1 MPTLSHETLEEIRD
15 RLAGELHVLVVMIS
29 RAWGGLEQTALADVR
44 LLMQHGLKVTVLI
57 RENSPI
63 DHAIKADSPQI
74 KRVFCPDHV
83 RNYFDGGLW
92 RQLRHLIDVE
102 AVNLVHCHQT
112 SLLGAVVP
120 ALLRRPHV
128 ALVVSRHILN
138 SHNKKDPFHALL
150 YRRVDYM
157 LVLSQTMRRNLA
169 STFPVPEKKLRIV
182 NLAIDLDRF
191 NPNVVDRN
199 ALREE
204 WGIPKEAF
212 LVGLVG
218 RLDPMKGQDLL
229 VKALAQT
236 KKSLPHVYGIMVGS
250 ETPGLEGRYLKE
262 LQEGIRQLHL
272 EDSIRVLPARKE
284 VPEVMAALDLFVMP
298 SWSEAFGLVALEAMA
313 MGVPCLLGRGGS
325 AEEMAAGSG
334 AELVRPQDAYDLAR
348 KIILLHNSPAIREEM
363 RVKGRTYVLENHS
376 KQVRLQ
382 KTLEVYARCYRRRIF
397 GDPHYHE

>member
-1 MPTLSHETLEEIRD
+1 MPVIHETFEEIRD
-15 RLAGELHVLVVMIS
+15 RLSGELHVLVVMIS
-29 RAWGGLEQTALADVR
+29 NAWGGLEQTALADVR
-44 LLMQHGLKVTVLI
+44 LLMQTGMRVTLLV
-57 RENSPI
+57 REDSPI
-63 DHAIKADSPQI
+63 DLSVKMDSPQI
-74 KRVFCPDHV
+74 KLVYCADHV

-92 RQLRHLIDVE
+92 RQLRQLIDE
-102 AVNLVHCHQT
+102 QAVNLVHCHQT

-138 SHNKKDPFHALL
+138 THNKKDPFHALL

-191 NPNVVDRN
+191 NPNIVERN
-199 ALREE
+199 QKRDE
-204 WGIPKEAF
+204 WGIPKDGF

-218 RLDPMKGQDLL
+218 RLDPMKGQDLM
-229 VKALAQT
+229 VKAIAQA
-236 KKSLPHVYGIMVGS
+236 KKTYPNVYGVIIGN
-250 ETPGLEGRYLKE
+250 ETPGLEGKYLRE
-262 LQEGIRQLHL
+262 LQESIRQLHL
-272 EDSIRVLPARKE
+272 EDSIKVFAAKKE

-298 SWSEAFGLVALEAMA
+298 SWSEAFGLVALEAMV
-313 MGVPCLLGRGGS
+313 MGVPCILGRGGS
-325 AEEMAAGSG
+325 AEEIAAGSG

-348 KIILLHNSPAIREEM
+348 KIILLHNSPGIRNEM
-363 RVKGRTYVLENHS
+363 KLKGREYVLANHS

-397 GDPHYHE
+397 GDPHYEH

>member
-1 MPTLSHETLEEIRD
+1 MPVTPETYEELRD
-15 RLAGELHVLVVMIS
+15 RLSGELHVLVVMIS
-29 RAWGGLEQTALADVR
+29 RAWGGLEQTALGDVR
-44 LLMQHGLKVTVLI
+44 LLMQSGLRVTLLV

-63 DHAIKADSPQI
+63 DHAVKMESPQI
-74 KRVFCPDHV
+74 KLVYCPDHV
-83 RNYFDGGLW
+83 RNYFDGALW
-92 RQLRHLIDVE
+92 KQLRHLIDE
-102 AVNLVHCHQT
+102 ESVNLVHCHQT
-112 SLLGAVVP
+112 SILGAVVP

-169 STFPVPEKKLRIV
+169 STFPLPEKKLRIV
-182 NLAIDLDRF
+182 NLSIDLERF
-191 NPNVVDRN
+191 NPNTVDRN
-199 ALREE
+199 AMRET
-204 WGIPKEAF
+204 WGFPKDAF

-218 RLDPMKGQDLL
+218 RLDPMKGQDLMI
-229 VKALAQT
+229 KAIAQARKT
-236 KKSLPHVYGIMVGS
+236 YPDIYGVMVGN

-262 LQEGIRQLHL
+262 LQESIRQLRL
-272 EDSIRVLPARKE
+272 GDSILVQSAKKE

-313 MGVPCLLGRGGS
+313 MGVPCILGRGGS
-325 AEEMAAGSG
+325 AEEMAGGSG

-348 KIILLHNSPAIREEM
+348 KIILLRNSPGVREEM
-363 RVKGRTYVLENHS
+363 RRKGREYVIERHS

-397 GDPHYHE
+397 GDPHHPG

>member
-1 MPTLSHETLEEIRD
+1 MPVINETLEEMRD
-15 RLAGELHVLVVMIS
+15 RLTGEVHVLVIMIS
-29 RAWGGLEQTALADVR
+29 RAWGGLEQTALNDVR
-44 LLMQHGLKVTVLI
+44 LLMQSGLRVSLLV

-63 DHAIKADSPQI
+63 DHAVKMESPQI
-74 KRVFCPDHV
+74 RLLYCPDHV

-92 RQLRHLIDVE
+92 RQLRFLIDNE
-102 AVNLVHCHQT
+102 GVNLVHCHQT
-112 SLLGAVVP
+112 SILGAVVP

-138 SHNKKDPFHALL
+138 SHNKKNPFHALL

-169 STFPVPEKKLRIV
+169 STFPLPEKKLRIV

-191 NPNVVDRN
+191 NPNTVDGAN
-199 ALREE
+199 LRDA
-204 WGIPKEAF
+204 WGISRDSF

-229 VKALAQT
+229 VKALAQA
-236 KKSLPHVYGIMVGS
+236 KKSYPDIYGVMVGN

-262 LQEGIRQLHL
+262 LQESIRQLHL
-272 EDSIRVLPARKE
+272 DDCILVQPARKE

-313 MGVPCLLGRGGS
+313 MGIPCILSRGGS

-334 AELVRPQDAYDLAR
+334 AELVKPQDAYDLAR
-348 KIILLHNSPAIREEM
+348 KIILLRNSPGVREEM
-363 RVKGRTYVLENHS
+363 RQRGRAYVMEHHS
-376 KQVRLQ
+376 KNVRLQ
-382 KTLEVYARCYRRRIF
+382 KTLEVYSRCYRRRIF
-397 GDPHYHE
+397 GDPHTLHG

>member
-1 MPTLSHETLEEIRD
+1 MSLTNETLEEIRD
-15 RLAGELHVLVVMIS
+15 RLSGELHVLVIMIS

-44 LLMQHGLKVTVLI
+44 LLMQSGFHVSLLVH
-57 RENSPI
+57 ENSPI
-63 DHAIKADSPQI
+63 DHAVKMESPQI
-74 KRVFCPDHV
+74 KLVYCPENV

-92 RQLRHLIDVE
+92 RQLRHLIDDE
-102 AVNLVHCHQT
+102 GINLVHCHQT
-112 SLLGAVVP
+112 SILGAVVP
-120 ALLRRPHV
+120 ALVRRPHV

-169 STFPVPEKKLRIV
+169 STFPLPEKKLRIV
-182 NLAIDLDRF
+182 NLAIDLERF
-191 NPNVVDRN
+191 NPNTVDRHQM
-199 ALREE
+199 REL
-204 WGIPKEAF
+204 WGIPQDAF

-218 RLDPMKGQDLL
+218 RLDPMKGQDLM
-229 VKALAQT
+229 VKAVAQA
-236 KKSLPHVYGIMVGS
+236 KKSYADVYGVMVGN

-262 LQEGIRQLHL
+262 LQESIRQLHL
-272 EDSIRVLPARKE
+272 ENCILLHGARKE

-313 MGVPCLLGRGGS
+313 MGVPCILGRGGS

-348 KIILLHNSPAIREEM
+348 KIILLRNSPTMREEM
-363 RVKGRTYVLENHS
+363 RQKGRAYVIERHS
-376 KQVRLQ
+376 KNVRLQ
-382 KTLEVYARCYRRRIF
+382 KTLEVYGRCYRRRIYD
-397 GDPHYHE
+397 DPHHGH